1 MKRIQKFLITVL
13 IFLSFN
19 VWDVYAY
26 SIETLNNS
34 SDFQEISQMEEEIFR
49 WAQGALESEN
59 QNADL
64 QIEYSRA
71 VKIYID
77 TNIFENEELTPKIL
91 QTILNGAVYIWEVPV
106 EVSENK
112 YVIVTVSR
120 SLPIDEE
127 LQQELLENGTYT
139 QKELEIELEKTGN
152 WTIARASYDETKS
165 DYIGRLESALS
176 ESYNEADSD
185 VVYLLGG
192 TPKIR
197 LPFGVIFKDDEC
209 NIIKLNDEE
218 GIYRFEQMKDIVNK
232 IPKEDTMSEDI
243 VVVKNK
249 YSWYIIFLSI
259 AGLFAGIFIFVKL
272 IQKN

>member
-112 YVIVTVSR
+112 YVDCNR
-120 SLPIDEE
+120 KQGQLPIEV
-127 LQQELLENGTYT
+127 QTRNY
-139 QKELEIELEKTGN
+139 
-152 WTIARASYDETKS
+152 KS
-165 DYIGRLESALS
+165 
-176 ESYNEADSD
+176 
-185 VVYLLGG
+185 
-192 TPKIR
+192 
-197 LPFGVIFKDDEC
+197 
-209 NIIKLNDEE
+209 
-218 GIYRFEQMKDIVNK
+218 
-232 IPKEDTMSEDI
+232 
-243 VVVKNK
+243 
-249 YSWYIIFLSI
+249 
-259 AGLFAGIFIFVKL
+259 
-272 IQKN
+272 

>member
-1 MKRIQKFLITVL
+1 MKRIQKFLIAVL

-19 VWDVYAY
+19 VSDVYAY

-34 SDFQEISQMEEEIFR
+34 SDLQEISQMEEEILC
-49 WAQGALESEN
+49 WAQGAFESEN
-59 QNADL
+59 QNVDL

-77 TNIFENEELTPKIL
+77 TNIFENEELTPEIL
-91 QTILNGAVYIWEVPV
+91 QNILNGAIYIWEVPV
-106 EVSENK
+106 QVSEGR

-127 LQQELLENGTYT
+127 LQQELLENGTYK
-139 QKELEIELEKTGN
+139 QEELETELEKVGS
-152 WTIARASYDETKS
+152 WTIATAGYDETKS

-185 VVYLLGG
+185 IVYLLGG
-192 TPKIR
+192 TPKMR

-209 NIIKLNDEE
+209 KIIKLNDES
-218 GIYRFEQMKDIVNK
+218 GIYRFEQMKDIVNR
-232 IPKEDTMSEDI
+232 IPKEATMSEDI

-249 YSWYIIFLSI
+249 YSWYIIFLSL
-259 AGLFAGIFIFVKL
+259 AGLFAGIFIFMKL

>member
-1 MKRIQKFLITVL
+1 M
-13 IFLSFN
+13 
-19 VWDVYAY
+19 
-26 SIETLNNS
+26 
-34 SDFQEISQMEEEIFR
+34 
-49 WAQGALESEN
+49 
-59 QNADL
+59 
-64 QIEYSRA
+64 
-71 VKIYID
+71 
-77 TNIFENEELTPKIL
+77 TPKIL

-152 WTIARASYDETKS
+152 WTNARASYDETKS

-232 IPKEDTMSEDI
+232 IPKEGTMSEDI

-249 YSWYIIFLSI
+249 YSWYIISLSI